1 VDKIKINTLGDRMK
15 VEEVMNDE
23 VILIQEN
30 EQVNHAR
37 NLMLKHGLSRVI
49 VVDRDENPIGIVTER
64 DLSRK
69 LRGNGPA
76 WKRRP
81 IDTIAIRRVM
91 SNGLITIDIDADL
104 KEAVETML
112 QKKISSIPVVDEEG
126 LAGIITKTDLM
137 KFYESKFKNR
147 WKVSDLMTKDVITV
161 NQNHTLNHVISVM
174 EENNVDG
181 VVVMFDSEIAG
192 IITPANI
199 SFAQVDD
206 PETGVNIEKVYFVRQ
221 TIEGEDKR
229 KVKELMLTA
238 EDIMNEEFIT
248 IGADVDAVEAA
259 KLMYDHEI
267 SHIPVAEDNNL
278 VGIITRTDII
288 KGIQ

>member
-1 VDKIKINTLGDRMK
+1 MDKIKINTLGDRMK

-112 QKKISSIPVVDEEG
+112 QKKIS
-126 LAGIITKTDLM
+126 
-137 KFYESKFKNR
+137 
-147 WKVSDLMTKDVITV
+147 
-161 NQNHTLNHVISVM
+161 
-174 EENNVDG
+174 
-181 VVVMFDSEIAG
+181 
-192 IITPANI
+192 
-199 SFAQVDD
+199 
-206 PETGVNIEKVYFVRQ
+206 
-221 TIEGEDKR
+221 
-229 KVKELMLTA
+229 
-238 EDIMNEEFIT
+238 
-248 IGADVDAVEAA
+248 
-259 KLMYDHEI
+259 
-267 SHIPVAEDNNL
+267 
-278 VGIITRTDII
+278 
-288 KGIQ
+288 

>member
-1 VDKIKINTLGDRMK
+1 MK
-15 VEEVMNDE
+15 VNEVMNDE

-49 VVDRDENPIGIVTER
+49 VVDRDENPVGIVTER

-104 KEAVETML
+104 RDAVENML
-112 QKKISSIPVVDEEG
+112 RNKISSVPVVDDEG

-137 KFYESKFKNR
+137 KFYAGKFQNR
-147 WKVSDLMTKDVITV
+147 WKVSDLMTNDVVTV
-161 NQNHTLNHVISVM
+161 NENHTITHVINVM
-174 EENNVDG
+174 EENNIDG
-181 VVVMFDSEIAG
+181 VVVMFDNEIAG

-206 PETGVNIEKVYFVRQ
+206 PETGVSVERVYFVRQ
-221 TIEGEDKR
+221 GIEGEDKR
-229 KVKELMLTA
+229 KAREISMLTA
-238 EDIMNEEFIT
+238 GDIMNEEFVSISP
-248 IGADVDAVEAA
+248 DKDAVEAA
-259 KLMYDHEI
+259 KLMYDSKI
-267 SHIPVAEDNNL
+267 SHMPVIEDENL
-278 VGIITRTDII
+278 VGIITKTDII

>member
-1 VDKIKINTLGDRMK
+1 MK
-15 VEEVMNDE
+15 VNEVMNDE

-49 VVDRDENPIGIVTER
+49 VVDRDENPVGIVTER

-104 KEAVETML
+104 RDAVENML
-112 QKKISSIPVVDEEG
+112 RNKISSVPVVDDEG
-126 LAGIITKTDLM
+126 LEGIITKTDLM
-137 KFYESKFKNR
+137 KFYAGKFQNR
-147 WKVSDLMTKDVITV
+147 WKVSDLMTNDVVTV
-161 NQNHTLNHVISVM
+161 NENHTITHVINVM
-174 EENNVDG
+174 EENNIDG
-181 VVVMFDSEIAG
+181 VVVMFDNEIAG

-206 PETGVNIEKVYFVRQ
+206 PETGVSVERVYFVRQ
-221 TIEGEDKR
+221 GIEGEDKR
-229 KVKELMLTA
+229 KAREISMLTA
-238 EDIMNEEFIT
+238 GDIMNEEFVSISP
-248 IGADVDAVEAA
+248 DKDAVEAA
-259 KLMYDHEI
+259 KLMYDSKI
-267 SHIPVAEDNNL
+267 SHMPVIEDENL
-278 VGIITRTDII
+278 VGIITKTDII

>member
-1 VDKIKINTLGDRMK
+1 MN

-23 VILIQEN
+23 VILIGEN

-49 VVDRDENPIGIVTER
+49 VVDRDDNPIGIVTER
-64 DLSRK
+64 DLTRK

-91 SNGLITIDIDADL
+91 SNGLVTIDTNSDL
-104 KEAVETML
+104 RDAVEIML
-112 QKKISSIPVVDEEG
+112 RNNISSVPVVDEEG

-137 KFYESKFKNR
+137 KFYTEKFQNR
-147 WKVSDLMTKDVITV
+147 WKVSDLMTKDVVTV
-161 NQNHTLNHVISVM
+161 NENHTITHVISVI
-174 EENNVDG
+174 EENNIDG

-206 PETGVNIEKVYFVRQ
+206 PDTGVNVEKVYFVRQ

-229 KVKELMLTA
+229 KVKEMMLTA
-238 EDIMNEEFIT
+238 GDIMSEDVIT
-248 IGADVDAVEAA
+248 IGIDADAIEAA
-259 KLMYDHEI
+259 KLMYDREI
-267 SHIPVAEDNNL
+267 SHIPVVEDDNL
-278 VGIITRTDII
+278 VGIITKTDII
-288 KGIQ
+288 KAIQ

>member
-1 VDKIKINTLGDRMK
+1 MK
-15 VEEVMNDE
+15 VNEVMNDE

-49 VVDRDENPIGIVTER
+49 VTDRDGNPIGIVTEK
-64 DLSRK
+64 DLTRK
-69 LRGNGPA
+69 LRENGPK
-76 WKRRP
+76 WRRRP

-91 SNGLITIDIDADL
+91 SNGLVTIDVDMDL
-104 KEAVETML
+104 KDAVETMIRN
-112 QKKISSIPVVDEEG
+112 KISSIPVIDEEG

-137 KFYESKFKNR
+137 KFYATKFQNR
-147 WKVSDLMTKDVITV
+147 WKVSDLMTKDVVTV
-161 NQNHTLNHVISVM
+161 NENHTITHVIDVM
-174 EENNVDG
+174 EENSIYG
-181 VVVMFDSEIAG
+181 VVVMFDNEIAG

-206 PETGVNIEKVYFVRQ
+206 PETGVSVERVYFIRQ
-221 TIEGEDKR
+221 GIEGEDKR
-229 KVKELMLTA
+229 KTREISMLTA
-238 EDIMNEEFIT
+238 EDIMNEDFAK
-248 IGADVDAVEAA
+248 IGPEEDAA
-259 KLMYDHEI
+259 KAAELLCGAEI
-267 SHIPVAEDNNL
+267 SHIPVVDNDNL

>member
-1 VDKIKINTLGDRMK
+1 MK

-23 VILIQEN
+23 VILIGEN

-49 VVDRDENPIGIVTER
+49 VVDRDDNPIGIVTER
-64 DLSRK
+64 DLTRK

-91 SNGLITIDIDADL
+91 SNGLVTIDADSDL
-104 KEAVETML
+104 RDAVETML
-112 QKKISSIPVVDEEG
+112 RNKISSVPVVDEEG

-137 KFYESKFKNR
+137 KFYASKFQNR
-147 WKVSDLMTKDVITV
+147 WKVSDLMTKDVVTV
-161 NQNHTLNHVISVM
+161 NENHTITHVINVM
-174 EENNVDG
+174 EENNIDG
-181 VVVMFDSEIAG
+181 VVVMFDGEIAG

-206 PETGVNIEKVYFVRQ
+206 PETGVNIEKIYFIRQ
-221 TIEGEDKR
+221 SFEGEDKR

-238 EDIMNEEFIT
+238 GDIMAEEFVT
-248 IGADVDAVEAA
+248 IDADTDATEAA
-259 KLMYDHEI
+259 KLMYDREI
-267 SHIPVAEDNNL
+267 SHIPVVEDDNL
-278 VGIITRTDII
+278 VGIITKTDII
-288 KGIQ
+288 KAIQ